1 MAKSRKEKNE
11 NKKRRL
17 LLLILLL
24 CFTVMLTGISSYAWF
39 TSNRIVSVNDLQ
51 VNVTAINGL
60 EISADAI
67 EWGTKINKDD
77 LIASETNNNNQL
89 PSVLSN
95 VSSAGDVDADG
106 NLRMYYGLVT
116 ECPDG
121 DTVCEEDEYYLS
133 AAATKTYDNFCYD
146 RDSAEAAGPAE
157 VRCSNDTYV
166 MAFDIYL
173 KLGGDHAAG
182 VELSLTPN
190 AGVVKTDV
198 RDNGIQNTARVAFV
212 EQGHLS
218 TEEYLDGVPVLD
230 SEGNPTTNE
239 DGSPVLTP
247 GSTAIGAMKKGTK
260 AIIWEP
266 NSNGHTQRGLDNAKK
281 YGIVYNGESKL
292 DYIGIMEPF
301 ENIPL
306 YHVTADPY
314 SVHFK
319 QPETIIYSTEN
330 NTTATN
336 TGIILQNGVTK
347 FRVYFWV
354 EGQDIDTENY
364 AAGSNMKLNLEFS
377 IPEA

>member
-1 MAKSRKEKNE
+1 MTKSRKEKNE
-11 NKKRRL
+11 NRKRRL

-24 CFTVMLTGISSYAWF
+24 VCTMIMTVMTTYAWF
-39 TSNRIVSVNDLQ
+39 TSNRIVAVDDLQ

-67 EWGTKINKDD
+67 EWSTKINKDD
-77 LIASETNNNNQL
+77 LIASETNNHNQL

-95 VSSAGDVDADG
+95 VSSAGEVDEEG
-106 NLRMYYGLVT
+106 NLRIYSGLVT
-116 ECPDG
+116 ECPEG
-121 DTVCEEDEYYLS
+121 DTICEEDGYYLS
-133 AAATKTYDNFCYD
+133 SAATKTYDNYCYD
-146 RDSAEAAGPAE
+146 RDSANEAGPAA

-173 KLGGDHAAG
+173 KLDGEHTSG

-190 AGVVKTDV
+190 AGVTKTDV
-198 RDNGIQNTARVAFV
+198 RNNGIQNTARVAFV

-218 TEEYLDGVPVLD
+218 KDQYLDGVPVV
-230 SEGNPTTNE
+230 GE
-239 DGSPVLTP
+239 DGTTEKNDDGTDKVTP
-247 GSTAIGAMKKGTK
+247 GYSVIGAMKNGTR
-260 AIIWEP
+260 AIVWEP
-266 NSNGHTQRGLDNAKK
+266 NSNGHTQKGLDNAKK
-281 YGIVYNGESKL
+281 YNIVYDGQSKL
-292 DYIGIMEPF
+292 EYMGVKTPF
-301 ENIPL
+301 NNIPL
-306 YHVTADPY
+306 YKVYATEYADY
-314 SVHFK
+314 FK